1 MEPCENWTSTALS
14 NWLTH
19 IGIHQIADML
29 LSEENIPS
37 NPVPA
42 PMDDNDIAFRSSRSV
57 TLSSSSRNSEGN
69 WKLRGL
75 CTNYNFQQTLR
86 NSFLEEAAEDHRD
99 ECYAGKEILF
109 NQPPQN
115 LIGTPKFEM
124 RGSEEASTGTVL
136 QRLIQEHLRYGN
148 PNENMNLLAI
158 QQQATESTG
167 PTKSSGST
175 HSSSENLMQE
185 DPQMVY
191 QSARQEPQGQE
202 HQVDNSVMEK
212 QARVTLAQQNI
223 EELPTYEEAKAQ
235 SQFFRG
241 QQQASVGS
249 NFYVAGITNQKTKT
263 EGRPTV
269 NRVSSGQI
277 HKDEALKELKQG
289 HVRSLS
295 ERLMQL
301 SLERNGVKSHLP
313 ASKNNL
319 PSQQTNNPFKN
330 GGQQST
336 QTLTKGVDPRG
347 PPPEYPF
354 KTKQMLPR
362 LNQSHELANFYNDS
376 HSPNPQELLQPYP
389 GTLAIRQEATILRY
403 QSPPEYESNRQCQTF
418 FQSLPSEDHS
428 PMSSQSSMEKNQL
441 QLALLQSAPPQLQPD
456 PVSNQQL
463 SVDAVAIVARA
474 QQMVEILSEEN
485 RVLRQ
490 ELEGFCEKSAKLQ
503 KFEMEIW
510 RISEAHENLVKST
523 TKRETLDKAL
533 RNKLEGEIRRLYDF
547 NRDLR
552 DRLETANKQLASK
565 ECDSTEDNM
574 PTEGHYT
581 KYKEHLKEGE
591 KLEMELATMR
601 SANEDQQRRIEIL
614 DQALNNTQAKVVRL
628 EQELRKKQVYVERV
642 ERLQQALTQLQAAC
656 EKREQMERRLRIR
669 LERELESLRV
679 QQVSPAFRHP
689 FCRHGGP
696 LLANVPQHNIPALM
710 ELLREKEERIL
721 ALEADMTKWEQ
732 KYLEESA
739 MRHFAMDAAATAA
752 AQRDTSIINHSPN
765 SSYNDSSLEVQN
777 WNEEQENVQSI
788 QRYQN
793 TEQGVGE
800 VTGFN
805 CISNRI
811 KNLHAQLIEKDAMI
825 KVLQQRSRKEPG
837 KSEPGSLRP
846 GKLVSSVRGNMV
858 LHSCQASLSNDAKK
872 EDKSWKGGVGL
883 LQIKDNQENSFHTSL
898 QMTATSFPVV
908 STHTKTGSKDS
919 STQTDK
925 SPELIRPS
933 SAPIHGRRRL
943 STTPF
948 SSPIV
953 RPKSARSSTEKLG
966 DVSIINIKSHDS
978 KGRGN
983 YPYHKPDFDD
993 DVVEILI

>member
-1 MEPCENWTSTALS
+1 
-14 NWLTH
+14 
-19 IGIHQIADML
+19 
-29 LSEENIPS
+29 
-37 NPVPA
+37 
-42 PMDDNDIAFRSSRSV
+42 
-57 TLSSSSRNSEGN
+57 
-69 WKLRGL
+69 
-75 CTNYNFQQTLR
+75 
-86 NSFLEEAAEDHRD
+86 
-99 ECYAGKEILF
+99 
-109 NQPPQN
+109 
-115 LIGTPKFEM
+115 M

-136 QRLIQEHLRYGN
+136 QRLIQEHLRHGN
-148 PNENMNLLAI
+148 PHENMNLLAI
-158 QQQATESTG
+158 QQQATGNTG
-167 PTKSSGST
+167 PTDSSGSA

-185 DPQMVY
+185 DPQMVH

-202 HQVDNSVMEK
+202 NQVDNSVMEK
-212 QARVTLAQQNI
+212 QARVTLAQQSI

-241 QQQASVGS
+241 QQQILVGT

-301 SLERNGVKSHLP
+301 SLERNGVKSHLS
-313 ASKNNL
+313 ASKNSL
-319 PSQQTNNPFKN
+319 PSQQTNKAFKN

-336 QTLTKGVDPRG
+336 QTLSKGVDPRG

-354 KTKQMLPR
+354 KTKQMLPM

-376 HSPNPQELLQPYP
+376 HSPNPQELLKPYP

-403 QSPPEYESNRQCQTF
+403 QSPPEYGSNRQCHTF
-418 FQSLPSEDHS
+418 FQSLPSQDHS
-428 PMSSQSSMEKNQL
+428 PMSFQSSMGKNKL
-441 QLALLQSAPPQLQPD
+441 QLALLQSAPPQVQPD

-485 RVLRQ
+485 RALRL
-490 ELEGFCEKSAKLQ
+490 ELEDFYERSTKLQ

-552 DRLETANKQLASK
+552 DRLETANKQRASQ
-565 ECDSTEDNM
+565 EYDSTEDIM
-574 PTEGHYT
+574 TIEGHYIT
-581 KYKEHLKEGE
+581 QKHLKEEE

-601 SANEDQQRRIEIL
+601 SANEDQRRRIEIL
-614 DQALNNTQAKVVRL
+614 DQALNSTQAKVVML
-628 EQELRKKQVYVERV
+628 EEELRKKQVYVERV

-656 EKREQMERRLRIR
+656 EKREQMERRLRTR
-669 LERELESLRV
+669 LERELESLRA
-679 QQVSPAFRHP
+679 QQ
-689 FCRHGGP
+689 RHGGP
-696 LLANVPQHNIPALM
+696 VLANVPQHNTPALM
-710 ELLREKEERIL
+710 ELLRVKEERIL
-721 ALEADMTKWEQ
+721 VLEADMTKWEQ
-732 KYLEESA
+732 KYLEERA

-752 AQRDTSIINHSPN
+752 AQRDTNIINHSPN
-765 SSYNDSSLEVQN
+765 SSYNDSPLEVRN
-777 WNEEQENVQSI
+777 WNEEEENVQSN
-788 QRYQN
+788 QRYQD
-793 TEQGVGE
+793 TEHGVG
-800 VTGFN
+800 GFN

-837 KSEPGSLRP
+837 KLEPGSLRP
-846 GKLVSSVRGNMV
+846 GKSISSINGNTV
-858 LHSCQASLSNDAKK
+858 LHSHWASLSNEAK
-872 EDKSWKGGVGL
+872 EDKSRKGGVGL
-883 LQIKDNQENSFHTSL
+883 LQIKDNPENSLHTSL
-898 QMTATSFPVV
+898 QMTATSLPVV
-908 STHTKTGSKDS
+908 STHIKTGSKDS

-925 SPELIRPS
+925 SPELVRPS

-943 STTPF
+943 STTPI
-948 SSPIV
+948 SSPSV
-953 RPKSARSSTEKLG
+953 RPKSARSNAEKLG
-966 DVSIINIKSHDS
+966 DSSIIHIKSHDS
-978 KGRGN
+978 KGRGS
-983 YPYHKPDFDD
+983 YSFHKPDFD